1 MSVHQLSVID
11 PKTRSAFRAWLRAHH
26 TQIESVW
33 VTVYKKGCDPSFL
46 SRNDVVDEVLCF
58 GWIDSRPK
66 KLNSEAYLLL
76 VSPRRPKSVWSAINK
91 RKIILLIANGKM
103 TTHGLAKIN
112 EAKRNGS
119 WNALNR
125 SDRLELPAAL
135 KNEFAKNKAAKQK
148 FDAFPVT
155 ARRAILEWIYSSKT
169 AVTRTKRVRKT
180 VAMSAKGLKANL
192 S

>member
-1 MSVHQLSVID
+1 MSVHLLNVID

-26 TQIESVW
+26 TQSESVW
-33 VTVYKKGCDPSFL
+33 VTIYKKGGNPTFL

-91 RKIILLIANGKM
+91 SKVTLLIANGK
-103 TTHGLAKIN
+103 TTSHGLAKIN
-112 EAKRNGS
+112 AAKRNGS
-119 WNALNR
+119 WSTLNR
-125 SDRLELPAAL
+125 SDRLELPTGL
-135 KNEFAKNKAAKQK
+135 KDAFAKNKAAKQK
-148 FDAFPVT
+148 FDAFSVT
-155 ARRAILEWIYSSKT
+155 ARRAILEWIYASKT
-169 AVTRTKRVRKT
+169 VETQTKRINKT